1 MRGVKRTAAPAGALI
16 SLGTKTKRATPSP
29 SYPHGGLTKKTK
41 ADFVE
46 VEAGELVRRTE
57 SALSSGNMALA
68 ESLVLSALNQVRA
81 NCGPPFGSSMS
92 SSVSGLRISGASGS
106 RLIAGFSIG
115 LLVLAQA
122 HPSLFGRI
130 TVLDQLMALLGM
142 SPRELGISLPPGA
155 VATISARARGL
166 HVLVANLIYFALE
179 GQTKWPSHL
188 VKLYLEDC
196 LSDRVW
202 VDQDECRL
210 FVLNLETAFPKAF
223 GDPRGLFTVLSN
235 PPSVGAA
242 CTSGT
247 ISNHPPTTS
256 NAVYYV
262 IGLSNTSQS
271 TRTDL
276 SASKSHD
283 EIAEAVSTVVRTQ
296 ATSVAK
302 IVHGPDF
309 ITSVVPRFEA
319 CRQAIEVIIVNT
331 LREAMGRRA
340 AGSGVSSNSSSST
353 GGASGLANSATV
365 GASPSAVSG
374 GSAGGGGS
382 SVGVSNVSGA
392 GSSGDITQ
400 LRNLIRTVG
409 MAVGLPEIRGLVTT
423 RLEPWLTNPKLQLFS
438 IGLTALLAT
447 NCRLGGLS
455 PHDLDLMVSMIYRIR
470 YKLLK
475 PNIQSAFFESISH
488 MVKAAPTNLYT
499 IINLC
504 AASELRPAQASDVIE
519 AKNQPSQHVSQSVLR
534 IAEAVRI
541 MTQRDEP
548 TAESASTPAS
558 HGQQPSPLN
567 SATMAAVAAGAATAA
582 SRASASAYFILPF
595 LFQRFPTQWVRLMGT
610 VLHERLLLSATS
622 CLMPRDR
629 SPLSEDQLITESQN
643 SLSSVYQFLRELSR
657 NWRSNL
663 GDPIGSSSSSSISPQ
678 FGPQS
683 FLPCAELAG
692 ALLQDRSHRG
702 NTTVSMAANTIVNS
716 LVASQ
721 DGSESKGHIAAFQSY
736 LVGLV
741 SLICALQM
749 LSASRPYL
757 NAVPTARRT
766 SNHNEAMKAHQLASR
781 QIRLAFLRWTKTI
794 LPPIVNAAVQ
804 SSTSSEATVNT
815 VVIACF
821 EALKPASLIRRAL
834 MLQSVHPLH
843 RPEATTYELL
853 PCYPTRLIWS
863 GDQDQSPL
871 TRLVTDV
878 CLPEK
883 LAHQLLILGLEPSW
897 QLLNPLEAVDMVCE
911 LVWRAASLARDSG
924 LETLSVTKAEQLVD
938 LMYAS
943 CAYISEQQ
951 LPPEMLQ
958 LAYAPVYW
966 KVSITAVIL
975 AAHCLQTCGLHLWT
989 NYPTIRRLMEMVIT
1003 GEFSCSD
1010 QNSYVGRD
1018 ASAFESERLNA
1029 EMELQLIIRLETM
1042 LLNANSKD
1050 SSSPTVVVSPETSK
1064 LVGRLVRNNPR
1075 GPCRLP
1081 PLDQLNLF
1089 RFVSESL
1096 GLGRRLWRSRDPDF
1110 LLELIR
1116 HQTSRATVQPWLV
1129 RLVESSDVEFELLP
1143 VQCLCE
1149 YLLCD
1154 AISRQQ
1160 TVHEDMLPSLMEHTV
1175 ALDEWKWSK
1184 IRADLLVPFEKPP
1197 NGDASNNDQ
1206 HSWRLV
1212 HKLREDIRSF
1222 SSESTSDALVRC
1234 FFTRLSDQR
1243 CVVRRAVRQ
1252 CLHILAS
1259 SESTQHHTMQP
1270 DPVCSWLQV
1279 LRCLKHLPALRCQP
1293 VTLQTDCGVP
1303 SEPFHH
1309 LLSAILASLL
1319 VENDL
1324 DILTAY
1330 IIFICQTTTD
1340 LGFITWRPVI
1350 TGLTDFILSRQSCT
1364 LHNLLHRQTKIIS
1377 DSSCLSSAYAALEAL
1392 ADIFLRY
1399 VEYNCT
1405 AAEAIPVDE
1414 NKSVFVSWSADR
1426 QCPLELDCIQAQ
1438 LILLTHTHPQL
1449 PAQQTRELVE
1459 LFADDFPSDQP
1470 EGVSSWLRLRD
1481 AWFIPEADRFRLP
1494 DLSPFVFPMPSFTT
1508 SDNLGACHL
1517 TFACSTVGASPT
1529 PCLSTELRC
1538 RLIYTNHYP
1547 LLSGA
1552 LWLITMPELVALV
1565 SQIRVFLLTP
1575 NSVRALIEQL
1585 NGCLPKCDSR
1595 QRDLVQSAVR
1605 RLEKRNNSMDT
1616 NTLQKPT
1623 PTKSP
1628 SLNDLRVSRSLRND
1642 ASISRQPGFPDHTK
1656 GSFWSQL
1663 LSTFGSLSCSQHFEV
1678 ICEALHM
1685 LTRDSAVAVAWL
1697 DQLDQE
1703 LVPFQPS
1710 PRTTRIRANTRKSP
1724 MKLQVVPTH
1733 CDSSFFHTL
1742 DGHASWIDFL
1752 APLVSVCMFS
1762 EPEPKSVSTRFVV
1775 RLETTLAHSTDLSP
1789 EVRQIVG
1796 RLMTHVCTLPS
1807 SLVCPQS
1814 GSLGSPPV
1822 LTQQT
1827 TEVTLPE
1834 HSLKTPCSLG
1844 SVLDLVSLYGLADL
1858 PTDTSFSLAM
1868 DTNVS
1873 VVSNCLQ
1880 HSLCRCIFACPNNSH
1895 DPVVM
1900 HADASCF
1907 LLTELVDQ
1915 ANPMFLR
1922 DCVAYLL
1929 QLDNTELINPTRV
1942 LDFLTAVLTLPR
1954 LSYPVPRSEP
1964 RDRPDASIALSELAK
1979 LTLVE
1984 ACHLINYV
1992 LNEADHHVAQYQGAF
2007 DHSNYSTLDRCL
2019 IKRTP
2024 LLDLAVTHWPNY
2036 SVLYLEC
2043 IAGFVPWDAFEKLEA
2058 RICPSEIH
2066 TPRWPLISGRLL
2078 IHLYLRWPGIVGLM
2092 HSSADKT
2099 LILHSTCTKLPPSL
2113 ICGTFLIPQPEI
2125 DRLGPLILVG
2135 LTASNETVAETAQLA
2150 SKAFAVHHPRPF
2162 LRLLPVLSA
2171 LSDGRLDL
2179 SWSQFSAR
2187 KYHVLFDQFLHLL
2200 ELLTFPADANS
2211 ESAAMVRVDE
2221 HSRAVLFSEEAKP
2234 YGNVVDQLLANLISM
2249 LARFYAPSR
2258 RLSGLAC
2265 RLARLLEVYGRDA
2278 PWLQGP
2284 DRASGLR
2291 SANQGVLEEL
2301 ELLGSEFDEFG
2312 PVLDLLS
2319 SNPRT
2324 GPKPEQDCSVAG
2336 GFLPLSS
2343 DSLSKASRRWTLAT
2357 VLPFVQQLKM
2367 STDTRVILPILEDL
2381 DDASKRRIETLF
2393 YFKTE
2398 LESLISHPD
2407 KDVCTLAVRL
2417 LMRLLDYCPK
2427 LAPDVIESAVIP
2439 LLSPK
2444 LSEQGVLNSTLLA
2457 VLPNMC
2463 LLAPQVAPRLLETC
2477 AEYVLLGLVS
2487 EVNENLV
2494 SAVEESVRRL
2504 TLEGLDNAV
2513 IDHAASALLTRSNLV
2528 RGS

>member
-1 MRGVKRTAAPAGALI
+1 MGGFGLLCIYIGNLSEACLPGMRGIKRTAAPAGALI
-16 SLGTKTKRATPSP
+16 SLGKHNIFQTNLYRRYQNEANHTA
-29 SYPHGGLTKKTK
+29 K

-57 SALSSGNMALA
+57 SALSSGNIALA
-68 ESLVLSALNQVRA
+68 ESLILSALNQVRA
-81 NCGPPFGSSMS
+81 NCGPSFGSTMS
-92 SSVSGLRISGASGS
+92 SSVSGLRISGTSGS

-235 PPSVGAA
+235 PPSVGSA

-247 ISNHPPTTS
+247 ISNQPPTTS

-262 IGLSNTSQS
+262 IGLSNTSQP
-271 TRTDL
+271 TRNDL

-283 EIAEAVSTVVRTQ
+283 EIAEAVSTVVRAQ

-319 CRQAIEVIIVNT
+319 CRQAVEVIIVNT

-340 AGSGVSSNSSSST
+340 AGSGVSSSSSSST
-353 GGASGLANSATV
+353 GGASGLASSATV

-374 GSAGGGGS
+374 GPAGGGGS
-382 SVGVSNVSGA
+382 SVGVSSVSGA
-392 GSSGDITQ
+392 GSSGDVTQ

-475 PNIQSAFFESISH
+475 PSIQSAFFESISH

-504 AASELRPAQASDVIE
+504 AASELRPTQASDAIE

-541 MTQRDEP
+541 MTQREEP
-548 TAESASTPAS
+548 TGESGSTPTS

-582 SRASASAYFILPF
+582 CRASASAYFILPF
-595 LFQRFPTQWVRLMGT
+595 LFQRFPTQWVRLMGSL
-610 VLHERLLLSATS
+610 LHERLLLSATS

-702 NTTVSMAANTIVNS
+702 NTTVSMAANTVVNS

-757 NAVPTARRT
+757 NTVPTARRT

-804 SSTSSEATVNT
+804 ASTSSETTVNT
-815 VVIACF
+815 VIIACF

-843 RPEATTYELL
+843 RPEVTTYELL

-883 LAHQLLILGLEPSW
+883 LVHQLLILGLEPSW

-924 LETLSVTKAEQLVD
+924 LETLSVTKAEQLID

-951 LPPEMLQ
+951 LPPEMSQ

-975 AAHCLQTCGLHLWT
+975 AAHCLQTCGLHLWS

-1003 GEFSCSD
+1003 GEFTCSD
-1010 QNSYVGRD
+1010 QNSYAGRD
-1018 ASAFESERLNA
+1018 ASVFESERLNA

-1042 LLNANSKD
+1042 LLSANSKD
-1050 SSSPTVVVSPETSK
+1050 SSSSTIVVSPETSK

-1160 TVHEDMLPSLMEHTV
+1160 TVHEDMLPSLVEHTA

-1184 IRADLLVPFEKPP
+1184 IRTDLLVPFEKPP
-1197 NGDASNNDQ
+1197 NGDASNSDQ

-1259 SESTQHHTMQP
+1259 SESIQHHTMQP

-1279 LRCLKHLPALRCQP
+1279 LRCLKHLPALRPQP
-1293 VTLQTDCGVP
+1293 VTLQTDCGAP

-1319 VENDL
+1319 VEDDL

-1350 TGLTDFILSRQSCT
+1350 TGLTSFILSRQSCT
-1364 LHNLLHRQTKIIS
+1364 LHSLLHRQTQIVN

-1392 ADIFLRY
+1392 ADIFVRY

-1414 NKSVFVSWSADR
+1414 NKSLFVSWSAD
-1426 QCPLELDCIQAQ
+1426 P
-1438 LILLTHTHPQL
+1438 
-1449 PAQQTRELVE
+1449 
-1459 LFADDFPSDQP
+1459 
-1470 EGVSSWLRLRD
+1470 
-1481 AWFIPEADRFRLP
+1481 
-1494 DLSPFVFPMPSFTT
+1494 
-1508 SDNLGACHL
+1508 
-1517 TFACSTVGASPT
+1517 
-1529 PCLSTELRC
+1529 
-1538 RLIYTNHYP
+1538 
-1547 LLSGA
+1547 
-1552 LWLITMPELVALV
+1552 LWLITVPELLV
-1565 SQIRVFLLTP
+1565 LISRIRVFLLTS

-1585 NGCLPKCDSR
+1585 NSCLPKCDSR
-1595 QRDLVQSAVR
+1595 QRDLVLSAVR
-1605 RLEKRNNSMDT
+1605 RLEKINNSMDT
-1616 NTLQKPT
+1616 NTLHKPI

-1628 SLNDLRVSRSLRND
+1628 SLSDLQVSKSLSGG

-1663 LSTFGSLSCSQHFEV
+1663 LSTFGSLSFSQHFEV

-1685 LTRDSAVAVAWL
+1685 LTRDSAIAVAWL

-1724 MKLQVVPTH
+1724 MKLHAVPTH
-1733 CDSSFFHTL
+1733 CDSSFFHRL

-1844 SVLDLVSLYGLADL
+1844 SVLDSVSLYGLADL
-1858 PTDTSFSLAM
+1858 PTDASFSLPM

-1873 VVSNCLQ
+1873 VASNCLQ
-1880 HSLCRCIFACPNNSH
+1880 QSLCRCIFACTNNSH

-1900 HADASCF
+1900 RADASCF

-1922 DCVAYLL
+1922 DCVTYLL
-1929 QLDNTELINPTRV
+1929 QVDNTELINPTRV

-1984 ACHLINYV
+1984 ACKLINYV
-1992 LNEADHHVAQYQGAF
+1992 LDEADHHLARYQGAF
-2007 DHSNYSTLDRCL
+2007 NHSNQSTLDRCL
-2019 IKRTP
+2019 TKRTP

-2043 IAGFVPWDAFEKLEA
+2043 IAGFAPWDAFEELEA
-2058 RICPSEIH
+2058 RLCPPEIH
-2066 TPRWPLISGRLL
+2066 APRWPLISGRLL
-2078 IHLYLRWPGIVGLM
+2078 IHLYLRWPGLVGLM
-2092 HSSADKT
+2092 HSNAEKT
-2099 LILHSTCTKLPPSL
+2099 LILHSTCTKLPSSL
-2113 ICGTFLIPQPEI
+2113 IYGTFLIPQPEI

-2200 ELLTFPADANS
+2200 ELLTFPADANC
-2211 ESAAMVRVDE
+2211 ESAAMVRVNE
-2221 HSRAVLFSEEAKP
+2221 HSRAILFGEEAKP
-2234 YGNVVDQLLANLISM
+2234 YGNVVDRLLANLISM

-2278 PWLQGP
+2278 PWLQGA

-2291 SANQGVLEEL
+2291 SANPSVLEEL

-2324 GPKPEQDCSVAG
+2324 GPKPEQDSPVAG

-2427 LAPDVIESAVIP
+2427 LALDVIESTVIP

-2444 LSEQGVLNSTLLA
+2444 LSEQGVLNSALLA

-2463 LLAPQVAPRLLETC
+2463 LLAPQVAPKLLESC
-2477 AEYVLLGLVS
+2477 AEYVLLGFVS

-2528 RGS
+2528 HGS

>member
-1 MRGVKRTAAPAGALI
+1 MVDN
-16 SLGTKTKRATPSP
+16 
-29 SYPHGGLTKKTK
+29 LT
-41 ADFVE
+41 DFPLLSV

-57 SALSSGNMALA
+57 SALSSGNIALA
-68 ESLVLSALNQVRA
+68 ESLILSALNQVRA
-81 NCGPPFGSSMS
+81 NCGPLFGSTMP
-92 SSVSGLRISGASGS
+92 SSVSGLRISGTSGS

-122 HPSLFGRI
+122 HPSLFGRVA
-130 TVLDQLMALLGM
+130 VLDQLMALLGM

-235 PPSVGAA
+235 PPSVGSA

-247 ISNHPPTTS
+247 ISNQPPITS

-271 TRTDL
+271 TRNDL
-276 SASKSHD
+276 SASKSYD

-340 AGSGVSSNSSSST
+340 AGSGVSSSSSSST

-374 GSAGGGGS
+374 GPAGGGGS
-382 SVGVSNVSGA
+382 NVGVSSVSGA

-475 PNIQSAFFESISH
+475 PSIQSAFFESISH

-504 AASELRPAQASDVIE
+504 AAAELRPAQASDAIE

-541 MTQRDEP
+541 MTQREEP
-548 TAESASTPAS
+548 TAESGSTSAS

-582 SRASASAYFILPF
+582 CRASASAYFILPF
-595 LFQRFPTQWVRLMGT
+595 LFQRFPTQWVRLMGSL
-610 VLHERLLLSATS
+610 LHERLLLSATS

-678 FGPQS
+678 FGSQP

-702 NTTVSMAANTIVNS
+702 NTTVSMAANTVVNS

-757 NAVPTARRT
+757 NIVPTARRT

-804 SSTSSEATVNT
+804 ASTSSETTVST

-853 PCYPTRLIWS
+853 PCYPIRVIWS

-911 LVWRAASLARDSG
+911 LVWRAASLARDSVDA
-924 LETLSVTKAEQLVD
+924 LINDFYEIPSSVEFVQSV
-938 LMYAS
+938 
-943 CAYISEQQ
+943 ISES
-951 LPPEMLQ
+951 LL
-958 LAYAPVYW
+958 
-966 KVSITAVIL
+966 
-975 AAHCLQTCGLHLWT
+975 
-989 NYPTIRRLMEMVIT
+989 
-1003 GEFSCSD
+1003 SD
-1010 QNSYVGRD
+1010 N
-1018 ASAFESERLNA
+1018 ALCENPNSAFHSGYVAFAVLLSEFTSVDQLSNNSPSDGDGYHGNA

-1042 LLNANSKD
+1042 LLNANSKE
-1050 SSSPTVVVSPETSK
+1050 SSSSTVVVSPETSK

-1160 TVHEDMLPSLMEHTV
+1160 TVREDMLPSLMEHTA
-1175 ALDEWKWSK
+1175 ALNEWKWSK

-1197 NGDASNNDQ
+1197 NGDALNNDQ
-1206 HSWRLV
+1206 YSLRLV

-1259 SESTQHHTMQP
+1259 SESIQHHTMQP

-1279 LRCLKHLPALRCQP
+1279 LRCLKHLPALRSQP
-1293 VTLQTDCGVP
+1293 VTFQTDCGA
-1303 SEPFHH
+1303 SNEPFHH
-1309 LLSAILASLL
+1309 LLSAILASML
-1319 VENDL
+1319 VEDDL

-1330 IIFICQTTTD
+1330 IIFLCQTTMD

-1350 TGLTDFILSRQSCT
+1350 TGLTGFILSRQNCT
-1364 LHNLLHRQTKIIS
+1364 LHNLLHRQTKIVS

-1392 ADIFLRY
+1392 ADIFVRY

-1481 AWFIPEADRFRLP
+1481 AWFVAEADRFRLP

-1508 SDNLGACHL
+1508 SDNPGACHL
-1517 TFACSTVGASPT
+1517 TFACSTAGTSPT

-1552 LWLITMPELVALV
+1552 LWLITVPELLALV

-1575 NSVRALIEQL
+1575 NSVRTLIEQL

-1605 RLEKRNNSMDT
+1605 RLEKKTNSMDT
-1616 NTLQKPT
+1616 NTLHKPD

-1628 SLNDLRVSRSLRND
+1628 NLSDLRVSKSLRAV
-1642 ASISRQPGFPDHTK
+1642 ASSRRQSGFPDHTK

-1663 LSTFGSLSCSQHFEV
+1663 LSTFGSLSCWQHFEV

-1685 LTRDSAVAVAWL
+1685 LTRDSAIAVAWL

-1724 MKLQVVPTH
+1724 MKLQAVPTH

-1827 TEVTLPE
+1827 TEVALLE
-1834 HSLKTPCSLG
+1834 SSVKTPCSLG
-1844 SVLDLVSLYGLADL
+1844 SVLDSVSLYGLADL
-1858 PTDTSFSLAM
+1858 LTDASFPVSM
-1868 DTNVS
+1868 NTNVS
-1873 VVSNCLQ
+1873 VASNCLQ
-1880 HSLCRCIFACPNNSH
+1880 QSLCRCIFACANNSH

-1929 QLDNTELINPTRV
+1929 QLDNAELINPTRV

-1964 RDRPDASIALSELAK
+1964 RDRPDASTALSELAR

-1984 ACHLINYV
+1984 ACKLINYV
-1992 LNEADHHVAQYQGAF
+1992 LDEADHQLAGYQGGF
-2007 DHSNYSTLDRCL
+2007 DHSTLDRCL
-2019 IKRTP
+2019 TRRTP

-2036 SVLYLEC
+2036 SVMYLEC
-2043 IAGFVPWDAFEKLEA
+2043 IAGFVPWDAFEELEA
-2058 RICPSEIH
+2058 RICTPDIH

-2078 IHLYLRWPGIVGLM
+2078 THLYLRWPGLVGLM
-2092 HSSADKT
+2092 HSSAEKT
-2099 LILHSTCTKLPPSL
+2099 LILHSTCTKLPSSL
-2113 ICGTFLIPQPEI
+2113 IYETFLIPQPEI
-2125 DRLGPLILVG
+2125 DRLGPLVLVG
-2135 LTASNETVAETAQLA
+2135 LTASSDTVAETAQLA
-2150 SKAFAVHHPRPF
+2150 SKAFAVHHPGPF

-2200 ELLTFPADANS
+2200 ELLTFPADVNG
-2211 ESAAMVRVDE
+2211 ESAAMVRVDG
-2221 HSRAVLFSEEAKP
+2221 HSHAILFGEEAKP
-2234 YGNVVDQLLANLISM
+2234 YGTVVDRLLANLISM

-2278 PWLQGP
+2278 PWLQGR

-2291 SANQGVLEEL
+2291 SANQSVLEEL

-2324 GPKPEQDCSVAG
+2324 GPKPEQDCPIAG

-2407 KDVCTLAVRL
+2407 KDVCASAVRL
-2417 LMRLLDYCPK
+2417 LMRLLEYCPK
-2427 LAPDVIESAVIP
+2427 LAPDVIESTVIP

-2513 IDHAASALLTRSNLV
+2513 IDHAASALLTRSNLI

>member
-1 MRGVKRTAAPAGALI
+1 MDGNLTDFPLP
-16 SLGTKTKRATPSP
+16 SL
-29 SYPHGGLTKKTK
+29 
-41 ADFVE
+41 

-57 SALSSGNMALA
+57 SALSSGNVALA
-68 ESLVLSALNQVRA
+68 ESLILSALNQVRA
-81 NCGPPFGSSMS
+81 NCGPSFGSNIS
-92 SSVSGLRISGASGS
+92 SSVSGLRMSGMSGS

-115 LLVLAQA
+115 LLVLAQS

-130 TVLDQLMALLGM
+130 AVLDQLMALLGM

-166 HVLVANLIYFALE
+166 H
-179 GQTKWPSHL
+179 
-188 VKLYLEDC
+188 
-196 LSDRVW
+196 
-202 VDQDECRL
+202 
-210 FVLNLETAFPKAF
+210 
-223 GDPRGLFTVLSN
+223 
-235 PPSVGAA
+235 
-242 CTSGT
+242 
-247 ISNHPPTTS
+247 
-256 NAVYYV
+256 
-262 IGLSNTSQS
+262 
-271 TRTDL
+271 
-276 SASKSHD
+276 
-283 EIAEAVSTVVRTQ
+283 
-296 ATSVAK
+296 

-309 ITSVVPRFEA
+309 INCVVPRFEA

-331 LREAMGRRA
+331 LREAMGRRV

-353 GGASGLANSATV
+353 TGASGLANSATV

-374 GSAGGGGS
+374 GLPGGGGV

-392 GSSGDITQ
+392 GSSGDVTQ

-438 IGLTALLAT
+438 VGLTALLAT
-447 NCRLGGLS
+447 NCRLGALS

-475 PNIQSAFFESISH
+475 PSIQSAFFESISH
-488 MVKAAPTNLYT
+488 MAKAASTNLYT

-504 AASELRPAQASDVIE
+504 AASELRPVQASDAIE

-541 MTQRDEP
+541 MTQREES
-548 TAESASTPAS
+548 TVESASTPAS

-582 SRASASAYFILPF
+582 CRASASAYFILPF
-595 LFQRFPTQWVRLMGT
+595 LFQRFPTQWVRLVGSL
-610 VLHERLLLSATS
+610 LHERLLFSATS
-622 CLMPRDR
+622 CLMPRDH
-629 SPLSEDQLITESQN
+629 SPLSDDQLLTESQS

-663 GDPIGSSSSSSISPQ
+663 GDPIGSSSPSSTAPQ
-678 FGPQS
+678 FGSQP

-721 DGSESKGHIAAFQSY
+721 DGPESKGHIAAFQSY

-757 NAVPTARRT
+757 NTVPTARRT

-804 SSTSSEATVNT
+804 ASTSSETAVNA

-821 EALKPASLIRRAL
+821 QALKPASLIRRAL
-834 MLQSVHPLH
+834 MLESVHPLH

-853 PCYPTRLIWS
+853 PCYPTRMIWN
-863 GDQDQSPL
+863 GDQDHSPL
-871 TRLVTDV
+871 ARLVTDV
-878 CLPEK
+878 FLPEK

-911 LVWRAASLARDSG
+911 LVWRAASLSRDS
-924 LETLSVTKAEQLVD
+924 A
-938 LMYAS
+938 
-943 CAYISEQQ
+943 
-951 LPPEMLQ
+951 
-958 LAYAPVYW
+958 
-966 KVSITAVIL
+966 
-975 AAHCLQTCGLHLWT
+975 
-989 NYPTIRRLMEMVIT
+989 
-1003 GEFSCSD
+1003 
-1010 QNSYVGRD
+1010 
-1018 ASAFESERLNA
+1018 
-1029 EMELQLIIRLETM
+1029 
-1042 LLNANSKD
+1042 
-1050 SSSPTVVVSPETSK
+1050 
-1064 LVGRLVRNNPR
+1064 
-1075 GPCRLP
+1075 
-1081 PLDQLNLF
+1081 
-1089 RFVSESL
+1089 
-1096 GLGRRLWRSRDPDF
+1096 
-1110 LLELIR
+1110 
-1116 HQTSRATVQPWLV
+1116 SRATVQPWLV

-1154 AISRQQ
+1154 AISRQL
-1160 TVHEDMLPSLMEHTV
+1160 TVHEDILPSLMEHTA

-1184 IRADLLVPFEKPP
+1184 IRADLLVPFEKSP
-1197 NGDASNNDQ
+1197 NSDASNNGH
-1206 HSWRLV
+1206 HSCRLV

-1252 CLHILAS
+1252 CLYILAS
-1259 SESTQHHTMQP
+1259 SESMQHHTMQP
-1270 DPVCSWLQV
+1270 DPVYSWLQV
-1279 LRCLKHLPALRCQP
+1279 LRCLKHLPALRSQP
-1293 VTLQTDCGVP
+1293 ATLQTDCGAS

-1309 LLSAILASLL
+1309 LLSSILASLL
-1319 VENDL
+1319 VEDDL

-1330 IIFICQTTTD
+1330 IIFLCQTTMD
-1340 LGFITWRPVI
+1340 LGFVTWRPVI
-1350 TGLTDFILSRQSCT
+1350 TGLTGFILSRQNCT
-1364 LHNLLHRQTKIIS
+1364 VHNLLHRQTKIVS

-1392 ADIFLRY
+1392 ADIFVRY

-1414 NKSVFVSWSADR
+1414 NK
-1426 QCPLELDCIQAQ
+1426 CPLELDCIQAQ

-1449 PAQQTRELVE
+1449 PTQQTRELVE
-1459 LFADDFPSDQP
+1459 LFADDFPSDQSG
-1470 EGVSSWLRLRD
+1470 GVSSWLRLRD
-1481 AWFIPEADRFRLP
+1481 AWFIPEDDRFRLP
-1494 DLSPFVFPMPSFTT
+1494 DLSPFVVPMPNFTT

-1517 TFACSTVGASPT
+1517 TFACSTVTASPT

-1552 LWLITMPELVALV
+1552 LWLITVPELLALV
-1565 SQIRVFLLTP
+1565 GQIRVFLLTP
-1575 NSVRALIEQL
+1575 NSVHTLIEHL

-1595 QRDLVQSAVR
+1595 QRDLVESAVR
-1605 RLEKRNNSMDT
+1605 RLAKRDSSTDT
-1616 NTLQKPT
+1616 NKLHRPA

-1628 SLNDLRVSRSLRND
+1628 NLSDLRVSKSLS
-1642 ASISRQPGFPDHTK
+1642 AGVSVSRQPGFPDHTK
-1656 GSFWSQL
+1656 GSFWTQL
-1663 LSTFGSLSCSQHFEV
+1663 LSTFGSLPCSQHFEV
-1678 ICEALHM
+1678 ICEALHR
-1685 LTRDSAVAVAWL
+1685 LTRDSGIAVAWL

-1710 PRTTRIRANTRKSP
+1710 PRATRIRGNTRKSP
-1724 MKLQVVPTH
+1724 MKLQAVPTH
-1733 CDSSFFHTL
+1733 CDSSFFQTL
-1742 DGHASWIDFL
+1742 DDHASWIDFL
-1752 APLVSVCMFS
+1752 APLVSVCMFF
-1762 EPEPKSVSTRFVV
+1762 EPE
-1775 RLETTLAHSTDLSP
+1775 
-1789 EVRQIVG
+1789 
-1796 RLMTHVCTLPS
+1796 
-1807 SLVCPQS
+1807 
-1814 GSLGSPPV
+1814 
-1822 LTQQT
+1822 
-1827 TEVTLPE
+1827 
-1834 HSLKTPCSLG
+1834 
-1844 SVLDLVSLYGLADL
+1844 
-1858 PTDTSFSLAM
+1858 
-1868 DTNVS
+1868 
-1873 VVSNCLQ
+1873 
-1880 HSLCRCIFACPNNSH
+1880 
-1895 DPVVM
+1895 
-1900 HADASCF
+1900 
-1907 LLTELVDQ
+1907 
-1915 ANPMFLR
+1915 
-1922 DCVAYLL
+1922 
-1929 QLDNTELINPTRV
+1929 
-1942 LDFLTAVLTLPR
+1942 
-1954 LSYPVPRSEP
+1954 
-1964 RDRPDASIALSELAK
+1964 
-1979 LTLVE
+1979 
-1984 ACHLINYV
+1984 
-1992 LNEADHHVAQYQGAF
+1992 
-2007 DHSNYSTLDRCL
+2007 TLDRCL
-2019 IKRTP
+2019 TKRTP

-2043 IAGFVPWDAFEKLEA
+2043 IAGFVSWDAFREIEA
-2058 RICPSEIH
+2058 RICPPEIH
-2066 TPRWPLISGRLL
+2066 TTRWPLISGRLL
-2078 IHLYLRWPGIVGLM
+2078 IHLYLRWPGLVGLM
-2092 HSSADKT
+2092 HSSVKKT
-2099 LILHSTCTKLPPSL
+2099 LILHSTCTKPPSSL
-2113 ICGTFLIPQPEI
+2113 TDKTFLIPQPEI

-2135 LTASNETVAETAQLA
+2135 LTASNETVAEASQLA
-2150 SKAFAVHHPRPF
+2150 SKAFAVHHPGPF

-2200 ELLTFPADANS
+2200 ELLTFPVNANG
-2211 ESAAMVRVDE
+2211 EFTAVVRAGE
-2221 HSRAVLFSEEAKP
+2221 HSPAVLFSEEAKP
-2234 YGNVVDQLLANLISM
+2234 YGNVVDRLLANMISM

-2258 RLSGLAC
+2258 RLSGLAF

-2291 SANQGVLEEL
+2291 SANQSVLEEL

-2324 GPKPEQDCSVAG
+2324 GPKPEQDYPVAG

-2367 STDTRVILPILEDL
+2367 AM
-2381 DDASKRRIETLF
+2381 DAR
-2393 YFKTE
+2393 
-2398 LESLISHPD
+2398 
-2407 KDVCTLAVRL
+2407 
-2417 LMRLLDYCPK
+2417 
-2427 LAPDVIESAVIP
+2427 DVIESIVIP

-2444 LSEQGVLNSTLLA
+2444 LSEQGVLNSALLS

-2463 LLAPQVAPRLLETC
+2463 LLAPQVAPRLLVTC

-2487 EVNENLV
+2487 EINENLV
-2494 SAVEESVRRL
+2494 NAVEEAVRRL

-2513 IDHAASALLTRSNLV
+2513 IDHAASALLTRSNLI